1 MPDTYGRR
9 HTDLLMLKLLR
20 PRYIPAAPAIALF
33 LISAG
38 SIGFALYA
46 QYVQKLLPCVLC
58 LYQRVPFYVVAGLS
72 IIALLLVRF
81 PAAARV
87 IIYLCAATFGVGTA
101 IAFYHVGVQEL
112 WWEGPAMCG
121 GVQSG
126 AGSVADLKA
135 QLMAQ
140 PIIRCDKIDW
150 TLFGITM
157 PTVNV
162 FFSAALTVLCLI
174 APSRWMKK

>member
-1 MPDTYGRR
+1 MKQPRR
-9 HTDLLMLKLLR
+9 HYVPVFPPLALLLV
-20 PRYIPAAPAIALF
+20 
-33 LISAG
+33 STG
-38 SIGFALYA
+38 SLGFAFYA

-58 LYQRVPFYVVAGLS
+58 LYQRIPFYGVAGLS
-72 IIALLLVRF
+72 VLALLLIRF
-81 PAAARV
+81 PAASRLAV
-87 IIYLCAATFGVGTA
+87 YLCGVAFAAGTA

-126 AGSVADLKA
+126 AGSIAELKA
-135 QLMAQ
+135 QLLAQ

-157 PTVNV
+157 PTVNL
-162 FFSAALTVLCLI
+162 FFSAALALFCLI
-174 APSRWMKK
+174 APSRWMKR

>member
-1 MPDTYGRR
+1 M
-9 HTDLLMLKLLR
+9 MNLLR
-20 PRYIPAAPAIALF
+20 PRYIPAVPPLAL
-33 LISAG
+33 LLVSVG
-38 SIGFALYA
+38 SLGFAFYA

-58 LYQRVPFYVVAGLS
+58 LYQRVPFYAVAGLS
-72 IIALLLVRF
+72 IIALLLLRF
-81 PAAARV
+81 PAAARAIV
-87 IIYLCAATFGVGTA
+87 YLCALVFAAGTVV
-101 IAFYHVGVQEL
+101 AFYHVGVQEL

-126 AGSVADLKA
+126 AGSVAELKA

-150 TLFGITM
+150 KLFGITM

-162 FFSAALTVLCLI
+162 FYSAILTIFCLI
-174 APSRWMKK
+174 APSRWMRK